1 MNRMEAHVLQ
11 YFSTGSPQPFKSLLM
26 CQQGL
31 GCGRGGGGE
40 QRAAESTGPTS
51 PASPKAP
58 TGAIISV
65 LGNRKHAAHPA
76 GSLCTVVLP
85 RDPPEAR
92 PGAHR
97 ALSPKQSRGSHVPAV
112 QSVCS
117 CTRAARLLDTSSS
130 SETVR
135 KTQSLSSWS
144 RPCLSLPEAPPP
156 SLGFPLLA
164 AASTQPAGEQAER
177 GGSDIVTGHGTGPRI
192 SRSLCLESK
201 SEEGCSMSELRL
213 LLLGKHGAG
222 KSATGNTILGKAV
235 FKSKLSEQMVTKMCQ
250 EEKGATREGEVV
262 VIDTPNLFSSVA
274 CASDRHRNIE
284 RCLELSAPS
293 LHVLLLV
300 IPIGYYKPEDKET
313 IEGIWK
319 VFGAEA
325 KRHIIIVFTR
335 KDELG
340 DDSLQ
345 DYIEDDDSL
354 RKLVQDCGDR
364 YCAFNNKASEGE
376 RDTQVRELLCKVKR
390 LVDENPRL
398 YCVNFRKEGIGF
410 QDFVNGA
417 TSQKKDNLHGPE
429 EKQLQATGCERNPG
443 MSELK
448 VLLVGKR
455 GAGKSTVGN
464 SLLGKRVFETK
475 FSEQSVTQMF
485 RSKSRI
491 WKERNISIIDT
502 PDISLSKVLESELS
516 KHTFPG
522 PHAFLLVSPLGS
534 FTEKD
539 EAVLD
544 TIRSNFGD
552 KFFEYM
558 IVLLTRKE
566 DLGDQNVDTFLKD
579 TNESLNQLI
588 KKCKDRYSAFNYR
601 VTGDEEQH
609 QVDQLLEKIVNVVQQ
624 NGNKPCFLRG
634 REALS
639 IVLVGRSGTG
649 KSATGNTILGRD
661 KFPSQLL
668 AQPVTKTCQ
677 SSRRKWEGQDV
688 VVVDTPS
695 LHLMPGA
702 EGGPSQLEQEVERC
716 WSCCEEGSK
725 ILVLV
730 LQLGRFTQEDENV
743 VRELE
748 TIFGE
753 EVMKYTIVVFTRKED
768 LGDGKLE
775 EYLKNTDN
783 KALKKIIKKCEG
795 RVCAFNNKE
804 TGQAREAQA
813 KVLLMIA
820 NELIGRCGGH
830 GYPYDWEKVSK
841 IMKNAQEK
849 HKPPKLLE
857 TLKNIFS

>member
-1 MNRMEAHVLQ
+1 MPLPATYFFTSTMNRMEPHVLQ
-11 YFSTGSPQPFKSLLM
+11 YFFTGSPQPFKSLLM

-51 PASPKAP
+51 PPSPKAP

-76 GSLCTVVLP
+76 GSLRTVVLP
-85 RDPPEAR
+85 RDPPAAR
-92 PGAHR
+92 LGAR
-97 ALSPKQSRGSHVPAV
+97 GALSPKRSRGSHVPAV

-117 CTRAARLLDTSSS
+117 CTRAAR
-130 SETVR
+130 
-135 KTQSLSSWS
+135 
-144 RPCLSLPEAPPP
+144 
-156 SLGFPLLA
+156 
-164 AASTQPAGEQAER
+164 PAGEQVER
-177 GGSDIVTGHGTGPRI
+177 GGSDIVTGQGTGPRI

-345 DYIEDDDSL
+345 DYIEDDESL

-410 QDFVNGA
+410 QVRILVKVSKDLYVARASRMKMGVNKNPS
-417 TSQKKDNLHGPE
+417 TSLCLLQEETLNLSFCPAGPE

-588 KKCKDRYSAFNYR
+588 KKCKSRYSAFNYR

-609 QVDQLLEKIVNVVQQ
+609 QVDQLLEKIVSVVQQ

-830 GYPYDWEKVSK
+830 GYPYDWDKVSK

-857 TLKNIFS
+857 TLKNMFS